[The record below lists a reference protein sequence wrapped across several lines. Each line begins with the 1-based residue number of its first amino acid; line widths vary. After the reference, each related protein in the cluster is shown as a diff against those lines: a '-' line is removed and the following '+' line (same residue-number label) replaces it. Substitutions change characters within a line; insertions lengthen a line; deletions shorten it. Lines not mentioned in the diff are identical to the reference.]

1 MPTLEPKIEQYLSDL
16 LPEREP
22 VVQEMEEYAEAN
34 QFPIVGPLV
43 GRLCYQMVKS
53 INANTIFEMGSGF
66 GYSTYWL
73 AKGLPDAG
81 KIIFTEYSPNNIK
94 LAKDFL
100 GRARTLDKVEIIHGD
115 AIDSLEKRNGEFDLI
130 LNDIDKEYYPK
141 SLEVILP
148 RLRKGGILITDNLIW
163 SGRVAEAEPDAQT
176 RSIIEYTKM
185 LYDSPDL
192 WTTIIPLR
200 DGVGISYKLN

>member
-1 MPTLEPKIEQYLSDL
+1 MPILEPKIEQYLNNL
-16 LPEREP
+16 LPERNR
-22 VVQEMEEYAEAN
+22 VVREMEEYAAAN
-34 QFPIVGPLV
+34 NFPIVGPMV

-53 INANTIFEMGSGF
+53 INAKRIFEMGSGF

-73 AKGLPDAG
+73 AKGLPYDG
-81 KIIFTEYSPNNIK
+81 KVIFTEYSPNNIK
-94 LAKDFL
+94 LAEDFL
-100 GRARTLDKVEIIHGD
+100 GRTNVLDKVEIIHGD
-115 AIDSLEKRNGEFDLI
+115 AIERLEKMDGEFDLI

-163 SGRVAEAEPDAQT
+163 NGRVVEAEPDAQT
-176 RSIIEYTKM
+176 QSIMEYTKM
-185 LYDSPDL
+185 IYDSPAL
-192 WTTIIPLR
+192 WTTVIPLR